1 MNLWYILPFEFARN
15 LQHFPVHFT
24 MPSHISENFNLHA
37 YHYNL
42 PEERIAQHPADRRD
56 ASRLLVLHPESGKR
70 EHLQFADVINFFAP
84 GDLLVVNNTR
94 VFPARLHGHK
104 ETGGKAEVFLLEY
117 PLRRAE
123 GKSFTAP
130 ALIKASKRPKPGNN
144 ITISEALQCTV
155 LELLEGG
162 KAMLELH
169 CESAEKL
176 AAELEACGEVPL
188 PPYIGRKEGAT
199 EEDRTRY
206 QTVYARTPGAV
217 AAPTAGLHFTP
228 DLLEKIRE
236 KGVEMA
242 TVTLHVGYG
251 TFAPVRVEDIREHQ
265 IHSEYLTIPEETA
278 EAVRRTK
285 AAGGKVW
292 AVGTTTVRSL
302 EFGARQNE
310 KGELQAVEAW
320 CDLYIYPGF
329 TFRVVD
335 NLITNFHLPDSS
347 LMFLVSAFCDRDK
360 KSGKSGREMLL
371 ESYEE
376 AVNMKYRFFSYG
388 DAMAVVGP
396 R

>member
-1 MNLWYILPFEFARN
+1 
-15 LQHFPVHFT
+15 
-24 MPSHISENFNLHA
+24 MPIHISENFSLHA
-37 YHYNL
+37 YHYHL
-42 PEERIAQHPADRRD
+42 PEDSIAQHPADRRD

-70 EHLQFADVINFFAP
+70 EHLQFTDVINFFAP

-94 VFPARLHGHK
+94 VFPARLHGRK
-104 ETGGKAEVFLLEY
+104 ETGGSVEVFLLEY
-117 PLRRAE
+117 PLRRVE

-130 ALIKASKRPKPGNN
+130 ALLKASKRPKPGSR
-144 ITISEALQCTV
+144 IEVSESLQCTV
-155 LELLEGG
+155 LELLENGRTI
-162 KAMLELH
+162 LELH
-169 CESAEKL
+169 CESPEKL

-265 IHSEYLTIPEETA
+265 IHSEYLNIPEETV

-302 EFGARQNE
+302 EFGARQN
-310 KGELQAVEAW
+310 KRGELQAVKAW

-329 TFRVVD
+329 KFRVVD

-360 KSGKSGREMLL
+360 ENEKNNGREMLL
-371 ESYEE
+371 ESYGE
-376 AVNMKYRFFSYG
+376 AVKMGYRFFSYG
-388 DAMAVVGP
+388 DAMAIVGP